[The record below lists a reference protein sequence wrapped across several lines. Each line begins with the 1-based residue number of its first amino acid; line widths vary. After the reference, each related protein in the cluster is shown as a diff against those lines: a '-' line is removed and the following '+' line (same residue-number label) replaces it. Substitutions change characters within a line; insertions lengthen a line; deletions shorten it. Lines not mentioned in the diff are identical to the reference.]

1 MMAHSFYSS
10 LLSVESRWCVKSYSR
25 PEYDPRQK
33 VTQGKKTQEVW
44 FNFLS
49 FQFTHTCTFLPRGAF
64 KCPIKSGGWNDGL

>member
-1 MMAHSFYSS
+1 MLANSFYSS

-44 FNFLS
+44 FNF
-49 FQFTHTCTFLPRGAF
+49 
-64 KCPIKSGGWNDGL
+64 